1 MPATANQAAI
11 KPRTLKIPLTN
22 VYAKGGY
29 SAQLTIGANQD
40 TVNLILDTGSSTLVI
55 SGSDYNEQQDK
66 ALNPTSFAQ
75 EVLYGIGGWDGPV
88 VHTRVGICENAIDWD
103 LHDDYHEHAH
113 NPVVLESCPVAVV
126 YCNAQETTFAQADG
140 ILGLAYHAL
149 NKSYNL
155 KPYFEQYKI
164 NPALTHPWPF
174 DDEIALD
181 PKDFTPIINS
191 DVDTENS
198 TDGQCDCTPDTTSQ
212 TKPENQH
219 KADADSKQNSATE
232 PFTSH
237 DLRKFKQFLNQQP
250 CQDVVPYFTEL
261 TQHGLTANKFAFY
274 CRRSSIHVN
283 QQLANCNNAIDTS
296 STNTNAAQHAD
307 HFEQLGQDPLNQG
320 WLILGGG
327 EEHTELYQGDFATIS
342 VVEDKYYNVNLIA
355 LQVGDNE
362 EIDSQLTNELED
374 QLDQADAD
382 SQGDTPSDS
391 DNHSDNHS
399 ESQLDNHANSHS
411 HSHTHGVSFSPAAR
425 GRSNAIIDTGASAI
439 VLTRYLFNAMVEQLH
454 AINPKFTEQIAP
466 FKAVSQQFVGMN
478 MDELD
483 LSAWPTLT
491 FRFVGIGVD
500 DSPQA
505 VDITVAPKDYW
516 QLNTPSAGKA
526 CFKILSQFPNWP
538 NQSILGLPLMSNYYV
553 VFDRSAHENGVIRF
567 AKQAVKSVQSD
578 NAADNSKAT
587 N

>member
-1 MPATANQAAI
+1 MPSPAKPAAV

-22 VYAKGGY
+22 VYARGGY

-75 EVLYGIGGWDGPV
+75 EVLYGMGGWDGPV
-88 VHTRVGICENAIDWD
+88 VHTRVGVCENAIDYD
-103 LHDDYHEHAH
+103 LTDDYHEHAH
-113 NPVVLESCPVAVV
+113 QPVVLSSCPVAVV
-126 YCNAQETTFAQADG
+126 YCNAQETTFAEADG

-155 KPYFEQYKI
+155 KPYFEHYDI

-181 PKDFTPIINS
+181 PKDFTPILNP
-191 DVDTENS
+191 DADTENS
-198 TDGQCDCTPDTTSQ
+198 ADGQCDCVPGSATQ
-212 TKPENQH
+212 TEADNQG
-219 KADADSKQNSATE
+219 KAQADSKPQDATE

-237 DLRKFKQFLNQQP
+237 DLRKFKQFLSQQP
-250 CQDVVPYFTEL
+250 SQDVVPYFTEL

-283 QQLANCNNAIDTS
+283 QHLASTTSADGTRQLN
-296 STNTNAAQHAD
+296 HY
-307 HFEQLGQDPLNQG
+307 EQLGQDPLNQG

-355 LQVGDNE
+355 LQVADNE
-362 EIDSQLTNELED
+362 EIDSQLTNELE
-374 QLDQADAD
+374 QAQADAE
-382 SQGDTPSDS
+382 QQAAGDTESHSHADNKSD
-391 DNHSDNHS
+391 
-399 ESQLDNHANSHS
+399 SHS

-439 VLTRYLFNAMVEQLH
+439 VLTRYLFDAMLEQLN
-454 AINPKFTEQIAP
+454 AINPLFGQQIAP
-466 FKAVSQQFVGMN
+466 FKAVSQQFVGIDMEGLN
-478 MDELD
+478 LND
-483 LSAWPTLT
+483 WPTLT
-491 FRFVGIGVD
+491 FRFVGFGQD
-500 DSPQA
+500 DTPQA
-505 VDITVAPKDYW
+505 VDIEVTPQDYW
-516 QLNTPSAGKA
+516 QLNTPAAGKA

-538 NQSILGLPLMSNYYV
+538 NQSILGLPLMSRYYV
-553 VFDRSAHENGVIRF
+553 VFDRSAHQNGVIRF
-567 AKQAVKSVQSD
+567 AKQQV
-578 NAADNSKAT
+578 NASSAAPQPRTVAN
-587 N
+587 